1 MSEVVIAGL
10 VEGGKASGGP
20 PLGPALGPL
29 GVNTNEVVAEIN
41 AKTKSFEGIKVPI
54 KVLVDP
60 STKKFRIEVGSP
72 PTSALILKEIG
83 ATTGAKAKGEIIGDI
98 KLEQIKKIAEAKAG
112 KMHGRD
118 FSSKVKQVLG
128 TCKSMGVTC
137 DGSDPREIIAKIGS
151 KEITV

>member
-29 GVNTNEVVAEIN
+29 GVNTAEVVAKIN
-41 AKTKSFEGIKVPI
+41 SETKNFEGIKVPI
-54 KVLVDP
+54 KVIVDT

-83 ATTGAKAKGEIIGDI
+83 ATSGGKTKGEIIGDI
-98 KLEQIKKIAEAKAG
+98 KLEQVKKIAESKAG
-112 KMHGRD
+112 KMHGRN

-137 DGSDPREIIAKIGS
+137 DGMDPRAVIAKINS
-151 KEITV
+151 KEISV